1 MPGDPKQQRTV
12 GPGTGLRRVFHALGL
27 VAKTWMGLTVL
38 VSMTASA
45 EDPWLSYKGG
55 AGPGKGKKIVFVTG
69 DEEYR
74 SEESMPA
81 MARILAKRH
90 GFDCTVLFAIDP
102 KSGEIDPKI
111 VDPED
116 VEALEDLILSAVR
129 SGFQE
134 AVARREDKMK
144 EIMPDMPDL
153 GI

>member
-12 GPGTGLRRVFHALGL
+12 GPGTGHRRVFHALGL
-27 VAKTWMGLTVL
+27 VAKTWMWLM
-38 VSMTASA
+38 VSVAMTASA

-111 VDPED
+111 TDNIPGLD
-116 VEALEDLILSAVR
+116 ALKTARHGMRPVETLHDLVFGHS
-129 SGFQE
+129 
-134 AVARREDKMK
+134 K
-144 EIMPDMPDL
+144 
-153 GI
+153 